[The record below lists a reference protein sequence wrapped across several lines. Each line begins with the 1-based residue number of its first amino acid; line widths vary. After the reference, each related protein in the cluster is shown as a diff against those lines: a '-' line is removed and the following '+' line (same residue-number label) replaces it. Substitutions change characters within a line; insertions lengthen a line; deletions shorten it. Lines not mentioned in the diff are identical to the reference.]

1 MLAQSLIEYS
11 AQAGQSLIEYSA
23 QAGKGGGSV
32 ATIAFACLRV
42 AQNK

>member
-1 MLAQSLIEYS
+1 MLA
-11 AQAGQSLIEYSA
+11 QSLIEYSA

-42 AQNK
+42 AQNKQRAID